1 MNINKDFKLSNNKR
15 DVQIFLNG
23 LLDNIDVL
31 KSFQKRSIKKVLS
44 CKSNYELQA
53 FLNKLNEV
61 LGIWKKIG
69 LTFNSQSLNF
79 LKMIV
84 RLF

>member
-31 KSFQKRSIKKVLS
+31 KSFQKRSIEKALS

-61 LGIWKKIG
+61 LGI
-69 LTFNSQSLNF
+69 
-79 LKMIV
+79 
-84 RLF
+84 

>member
-61 LGIWKKIG
+61 LGI
-69 LTFNSQSLNF
+69 
-79 LKMIV
+79 
-84 RLF
+84 